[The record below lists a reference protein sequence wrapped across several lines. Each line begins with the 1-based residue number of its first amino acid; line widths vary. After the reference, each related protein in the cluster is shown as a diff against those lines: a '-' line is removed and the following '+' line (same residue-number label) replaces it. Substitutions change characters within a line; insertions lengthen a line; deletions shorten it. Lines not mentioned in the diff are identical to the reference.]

1 MNRFI
6 EEIEFMVDCCK
17 DKGMLLSLIPFIQNN
32 LALECLCTEHRS
44 WGNVCLPTLA
54 CALRQFVSL

>member
-1 MNRFI
+1 MNRSI

-17 DKGMLLSLIPFIQNN
+17 DEGMLLSLILFVQNN

-44 WGNVCLPTLA
+44 WGNACHPTLHV
-54 CALRQFVSL
+54 R

>member
-1 MNRFI
+1 MTRSI

-17 DKGMLLSLIPFIQNN
+17 DKGMLLSLILFVQNN

-44 WGNVCLPTLA
+44 WGNACLPTLH
-54 CALRQFVSL
+54 VH